1 MPDIAEYCRELETYL
16 CRKNGGHLIRI
27 VGPAFER
34 VKGWAEQGVPL
45 SLALRGVD
53 RCCERV
59 RAQGRGPRRRPVRIE
74 FCEADI
80 LELFDDW
87 RRAIGA
93 VGGAERAQAA
103 RQSTLASHIERVIQ
117 RLLAVP
123 AQGGPSSAVALLL
136 ERAVPELDVL
146 LERSRRARGGER
158 TEIVDRLAALDR
170 ALIAAAAD
178 TLDPTDRDRLRRDAE
193 AEVAPFVAR
202 MTAQARAAA
211 LDAAV
216 ERLVRET
223 LKLPAIA
230 YQ

>member
-1 MPDIAEYCRELETYL
+1 
-16 CRKNGGHLIRI
+16 
-27 VGPAFER
+27 
-34 VKGWAEQGVPL
+34 
-45 SLALRGVD
+45 
-53 RCCERV
+53 
-59 RAQGRGPRRRPVRIE
+59 
-74 FCEADI
+74 
-80 LELFDDW
+80 
-87 RRAIGA
+87 
-93 VGGAERAQAA
+93 
-103 RQSTLASHIERVIQ
+103 
-117 RLLAVP
+117 
-123 AQGGPSSAVALLL
+123 LLL